1 MLDTSQNVIQNKAER
16 IKGMGWV
23 HRHGLYGPKGKFKMF
38 SNIERH
44 IYASR
49 KLTSAKHSLWYDL
62 LLENKNY
69 NNKEKKTS
77 ATQHK

>member
-1 MLDTSQNVIQNKAER
+1 
-16 IKGMGWV
+16 MGCV
-23 HRHGLYGPKGKFKMF
+23 HRHGLYWPKGKFELF

-49 KLTSAKHSLWYDL
+49 ELTSTKHSLWYDL